1 MIGVNLYAI
10 ETENLTRT
18 FTRYNYLGMHVDMDY
33 SNNPG
38 GLFLSIYNRLFN
50 RKVVKEEVVALDNVN
65 LKVEPGRLVCLLGP
79 NGSGKTTLLRILAT
93 LLRPTSG
100 KAYVMGH
107 DVVKEEDEIWRYLV
121 YIAGLLTGGSWLDVR
136 LTPREILTIQS
147 KLYNFP
153 PDRVFDALEISG
165 LEDVANVR
173 VSTFSTGMLARL
185 SLAIGLL
192 RDSPVYLMDES
203 LGGISREIVEELY
216 SYIKENLIRK
226 KGATI
231 LYATHDLYDAE
242 RLADEVVLMH
252 GGRIVAQGKTED
264 IILRVCEDHSIELE
278 VLNCSKDA
286 LRSLEGV
293 AHVSKFVVN
302 RTREE
307 GTLNIVMYTSKPR
320 EVLPKVI
327 SIITE
332 NDIEL
337 KYIKINKPTLEDVF
351 IKMFGKKLR

>member
-1 MIGVNLYAI
+1 MNLYAI
-10 ETENLTRT
+10 KTENLTRI
-18 FTRYNYLGMHVDMDY
+18 FTRYNYLGAHVDMDY
-33 SNNPG
+33 DNNPG

-50 RKVVKEEVVALDNVN
+50 RSVAKEKVVALDNVN
-65 LKVEPGRLVCLLGP
+65 LKIEPGKLVCLLGP

-100 KAYVMGH
+100 KAYIMGH
-107 DVVKEEDEIWRYLV
+107 DVVKEEDEIWKYLV
-121 YIAGLLTGGSWLDVR
+121 YIAGLLTGGAWLDMR

-153 PDRVFDALEISG
+153 SDRIFDALKISG
-165 LEDVANVR
+165 LEEVANVK

-203 LGGISREIVEELY
+203 LGGISKEVVEELY

-252 GGRIVAQGKTED
+252 GGKIVAQGKPED
-264 IILRVCEDHSIELE
+264 IILSVCKDHSIELE

-293 AHVSKFVVN
+293 AHVSKFVVS
-302 RTREE
+302 RTQVED
-307 GTLNIVMYTSKPR
+307 TLKIIMYTSEPK

-332 NDIEL
+332 KGVEL

-351 IKMFGKKLR
+351 IRMFGKKLR